1 MSSLYEIID
10 DLRREHPTPAASRTL
25 DLVVG
30 ELGRTQDN
38 LRQAL
43 AGLAGT
49 PVPAEG
55 KKVLEELEQRA
66 RAEGVD
72 DLETPLPKEELD
84 QYREP
89 IDDSQLGIAA
99 LLGVTALAITV
110 FALGV
115 LVYGLN
121 QILHFV

>member
-55 KKVLEELEQRA
+55 KKVLDELEQRA

-89 IDDSQLGIAA
+89 IDESEIGIAV
-99 LLGVTALAITV
+99 LLGGSAAVTLLLAVVVTV
-110 FALGV
+110 AA
-115 LVYGLN
+115 LN
-121 QILHFV
+121 QILHFY